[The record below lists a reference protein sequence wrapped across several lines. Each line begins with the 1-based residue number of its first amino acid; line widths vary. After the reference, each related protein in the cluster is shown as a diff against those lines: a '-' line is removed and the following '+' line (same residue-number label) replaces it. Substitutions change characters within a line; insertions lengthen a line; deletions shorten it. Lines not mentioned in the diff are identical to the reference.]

1 MLVEFQ
7 GSNNQVVS
15 IATRHAFAVLQQ
27 LLRACCDRTC
37 REREATYREQSDVIR
52 IYFSVQV
59 RFDEFLYLGVFNFC
73 LEKMSNTL
81 VSVTEFCHLNRRRRL
96 VMLSILSSRNG
107 RVRRK
112 LLASCKVGWKHA
124 SELDEEGIP
133 EVQCY
138 RKCRVT

>member
-81 VSVTEFCHLNRRRRL
+81 VSVTEVKIDPSDCCTCNESSCQVFL
-96 VMLSILSSRNG
+96 VLRCSFVTLI
-107 RVRRK
+107 
-112 LLASCKVGWKHA
+112 
-124 SELDEEGIP
+124 EEEGS
-133 EVQCY
+133 
-138 RKCRVT
+138 